1 MVNKRIQQQLDWI
14 EGRAKAVIDTEEA
27 FEKQSQVTEE
37 MAEKLQTLRGKAS
50 ARGPRKT
57 KKKPERAYRAT
68 FIVDIELVRKVKFI
82 AISDTRLLREVIAD
96 ALGAYVSK
104 WEEEHHRIRLPKAK
118 RG

>member
-27 FEKQSQVTEE
+27 FEKESQVTEE
-37 MAEKLQTLRGKAS
+37 MAEKLQALRGKAS
-50 ARGPRKT
+50 ARKPRA
-57 KKKPERAYRAT
+57 KKPERSYRAT

-118 RG
+118 RS